1 MAEKVDWEP
10 FRELAQR
17 ALRDGTRLDLTD
29 DERALLL
36 RTAQEVAIRDAAEA
50 LATDSGTRELVA
62 ECSRRIKEGSWRLM
76 RALHRMYR
84 HQEKGDFDNARQ
96 EMRDVLAAEVVPYY
110 RQLAQEQLEDMD
122 DAP

>member
-1 MAEKVDWEP
+1 MAEKIDWEP

-17 ALRDGTRLDLTD
+17 ALRNGAYLDLTD

-36 RTAQEVAIRDAAEA
+36 RTAREVAISDAAA
-50 LATDSGTRELVA
+50 VVVTGAGARELVA

-84 HQEKGDFDNARQ
+84 HQERGDYDSARQ
-96 EMRDVLAAEVVPYY
+96 EMRDVLSVEVVPYY
-110 RQLAQEQLEDMD
+110 RELARGQLEDMGD
-122 DAP
+122 TP